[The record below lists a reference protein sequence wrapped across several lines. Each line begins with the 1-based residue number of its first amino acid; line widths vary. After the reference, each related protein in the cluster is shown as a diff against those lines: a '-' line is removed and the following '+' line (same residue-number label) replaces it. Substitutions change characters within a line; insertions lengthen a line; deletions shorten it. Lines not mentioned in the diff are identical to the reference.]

1 MADRLDRLGM
11 SRLIA
16 DKIARDPA
24 LLEVG
29 LTNIARWVA
38 NGSDQPDKLNAWRD
52 HILAAQA
59 SPEALQTLLALLRED
74 SERAAFE
81 REFAPFAGVLTTEEV
96 AGFYDKCAFAH

>member
-29 LTNIARWVA
+29 LANIARWVA
-38 NGSDQPDKLNAWRD
+38 NGSDQPHKLNAWRD
-52 HILAAQA
+52 RILAAQA

-81 REFAPFAGVLTTEEV
+81 REFAPFAGVLTTEERRPFLL
-96 AGFYDKCAFAH
+96 ACSYTH